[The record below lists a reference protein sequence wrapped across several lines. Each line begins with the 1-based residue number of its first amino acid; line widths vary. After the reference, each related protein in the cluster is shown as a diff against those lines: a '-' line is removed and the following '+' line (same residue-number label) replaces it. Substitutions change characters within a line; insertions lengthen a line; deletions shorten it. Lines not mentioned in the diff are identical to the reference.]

1 MQGRRARRAEV
12 AFSQGAAG
20 PAPAAVRPENKHYR
34 LTIEARYGHPRT
46 PRDGFASAGAN
57 GAPYSARAAAGV
69 AGCRPAT
76 AFPEQ
81 GVGLSFPPCA
91 SLLLAAA
98 DSRAGRPGA
107 SMPMYRPLEDLT
119 ATLLQRLLG
128 RYITGLEGR
137 NLRVAV
143 WSGRVV
149 LENLHLRPDALIGLL
164 PVGVRA
170 GFVGRIEMSV
180 PWHKLGSS
188 PVTLELHDVF
198 VLAMPLNEAGIA
210 AAQA

>member
-1 MQGRRARRAEV
+1 
-12 AFSQGAAG
+12 
-20 PAPAAVRPENKHYR
+20 
-34 LTIEARYGHPRT
+34 
-46 PRDGFASAGAN
+46 
-57 GAPYSARAAAGV
+57 
-69 AGCRPAT
+69 
-76 AFPEQ
+76 
-81 GVGLSFPPCA
+81 
-91 SLLLAAA
+91 
-98 DSRAGRPGA
+98 
-107 SMPMYRPLEDLT
+107 MPIYRPLEDLT

-149 LENLHLRPDALIGLL
+149 LENLHLRPDALVGLL

-210 AAQA
+210 PAYASNPGPASTPAPATAAATAAALGSASASAVAGWTAEEASSFHWVRKQAKLRVQARRQIDTFVPGV

>member
-1 MQGRRARRAEV
+1 MCA
-12 AFSQGAAG
+12 
-20 PAPAAVRPENKHYR
+20 
-34 LTIEARYGHPRT
+34 
-46 PRDGFASAGAN
+46 
-57 GAPYSARAAAGV
+57 SARAP
-69 AGCRPAT
+69 CRK
-76 AFPEQ
+76 F
-81 GVGLSFPPCA
+81 LRK
-91 SLLLAAA
+91 
-98 DSRAGRPGA
+98 SRRTGRRPGEH
-107 SMPMYRPLEDLT
+107 MPMYRPLEDLT

-198 VLAMPLNEAGIA
+198 VLAMPLNEAGWTAEEVSSFHWRRKQAKLRVQERVVQEFLEALRGA
-210 AAQA
+210 AAESEAAEGEAAESSASATLLARVVDNVQMTVCNLHVR

>member
-1 MQGRRARRAEV
+1 MPPAASIASRGSLAPGRAE
-12 AFSQGAAG
+12 
-20 PAPAAVRPENKHYR
+20 
-34 LTIEARYGHPRT
+34 
-46 PRDGFASAGAN
+46 
-57 GAPYSARAAAGV
+57 
-69 AGCRPAT
+69 
-76 AFPEQ
+76 
-81 GVGLSFPPCA
+81 
-91 SLLLAAA
+91 
-98 DSRAGRPGA
+98 PGEH
-107 SMPMYRPLEDLT
+107 MPMYRPLEDLT

-198 VLAMPLNEAGIA
+198 VLAMPLNEAGWKA
-210 AAQA
+210 EEVSSARMTV